1 MHEHS
6 QEIQAYGVK
15 RLGLFGSCARATQR
29 PDSDI
34 DFLVEFARGRKSFDN
49 YMDLKFY
56 LERVFHRKVDLVIK
70 DTLKPRIKKSVLA
83 EVKYA

>member
-15 RLGLFGSCARATQR
+15 RLGLFGSCARATKR